1 MRVHRYL
8 THAIV
13 LGIAVAMSSYASM
26 DKHIPTY
33 LTARLGAV
41 NAEAVVVSQGGSVGD
56 VSLGRYSTIIKPV
69 SIPTAAPISHAAF
82 TYRVA
87 PGETLA
93 TIASKF
99 GVTVSQIRWSNT
111 NLMSSDAVATGD
123 QIVIPPVP
131 GIVVTAKGSDTLA
144 ALGAKYQVDPQ
155 IILDFNR
162 LRSQQLVS
170 GMTLVIPNGVGGAFP
185 PPPTIWQI
193 LQRSGVSSSAYP
205 IKVLGCCLGP
215 YTANGFPV
223 GWCTY
228 YVATKRNVTWRGDAG
243 YWYANAAAQ
252 GYAVGS
258 TPKVGSIMVTWE
270 SWAGHVAYVE
280 AVNPDGSWVVS
291 EMNWVA
297 FDVIDQR
304 TIKPGQLGGKL
315 VGFIY

>member
-1 MRVHRYL
+1 LRFNRYL
-8 THAIV
+8 THAVV

-26 DKHIPTY
+26 DRHFPTS

-41 NAEAVVVSQGGSVGD
+41 NAEAVVVGQGGTVGD

-69 SIPTAAPISHAAF
+69 DIPMSAPVSHKPLLYTVGA
-82 TYRVA
+82 
-87 PGETLA
+87 GETLS
-93 TIASKF
+93 TIAAKF
-99 GVTVSQIRWSNT
+99 NVTVSQIRWSNT
-111 NLMSSDAVATGD
+111 NLMTSETVATGD
-123 QIVIPPVP
+123 QITIPPVP
-131 GIVVTAKGSDTLA
+131 GVVVVAKGSDTIA
-144 ALGAKYQVDPQ
+144 ALANKYQVDPQ
-155 IILDFNR
+155 TIIDFNR
-162 LRSQQLVS
+162 LRSAQLSV
-170 GMTLVIPNGVGGAFP
+170 GTVLVIPGGVGGAFP

-193 LQRSGVSSSAYP
+193 LQRTGIGSSAFQV
-205 IKVLGCCLGP
+205 KVLGCCLGP
-215 YTANGFPV
+215 FVNNRFPV

-228 YVATKRNVTWRGDAG
+228 YVATKRNVTWSGDAG
-243 YWYANAAAQ
+243 YWYANASAQ
-252 GYAVGS
+252 GVPVGS
-258 TPKVGSIMVTWE
+258 TPRVGSIMVTWE

>member
-1 MRVHRYL
+1 
-8 THAIV
+8 
-13 LGIAVAMSSYASM
+13 MSSYASM
-26 DKHIPTY
+26 DKHFPTY

-69 SIPTAAPISHAAF
+69 SIPTQAPISHAAF

-87 PGETLA
+87 PGESLA

-99 GVTVSQIRWSNT
+99 GVSVSQLRWSNT
-111 NLMSSDAVATGD
+111 NLFSSDAVATGD
-123 QIVIPPVP
+123 QILVPPVP
-131 GIVVTAKGSDTLA
+131 GIVVTTKGSDTLA

-155 IILDFNR
+155 VILDFNR
-162 LRSQQLVS
+162 LRSSQLAA

-193 LQRSGVSSSAYP
+193 LQRSGVISSNFAV
-205 IKVLGCCLGP
+205 KVLGCCLGP
-215 YTANGFPV
+215 YTANGFPA

-243 YWYANAAAQ
+243 YWYANASAA
-252 GYAVGS
+252 GYAVGP

-304 TIKPGQLGGKL
+304 TIKPGQLGSKL